1 MVGGRKDMRYVADRL
16 LQVLGRKMPLWFVI
30 FFLLSLTVSVEAA
43 TVTYDVKYVIENVTL
58 LKTYCVF

>member
-16 LQVLGRKMPLWFVI
+16 LQILGRKMPLWFVI
-30 FFLLSLTVSVEAA
+30 FLLLSLTVSVEAA

>member
-1 MVGGRKDMRYVADRL
+1 MVGGRKGMRYVADRL